1 MWCKNSGV
9 FIIEGKIKKFWDYGP
24 ISFVDKNLGNEMYNS
39 RALLLRQIIV
49 VDFQFM
55 SFLSNLKEMFQD
67 KAGIKMPK
75 WTVFEISF
83 HWKHQCFCFHCWD
96 YLTDIWHNNWQSIFD
111 GVLRR
116 TQLNRYIQVKL
127 ICSYIS

>member
-1 MWCKNSGV
+1 
-9 FIIEGKIKKFWDYGP
+9 
-24 ISFVDKNLGNEMYNS
+24 MYNS

-75 WTVFEISF
+75 
-83 HWKHQCFCFHCWD
+83 
-96 YLTDIWHNNWQSIFD
+96 
-111 GVLRR
+111 
-116 TQLNRYIQVKL
+116 
-127 ICSYIS
+127 